1 MRQARVGSR
10 QNKSRALS
18 PEQALAVPIIARGG
32 GRAGEVWQSR
42 GEGEGALPG
51 LQEFRVY

>member
-18 PEQALAVPIIARGG
+18 PEQALAVPTIARGG

>member
-18 PEQALAVPIIARGG
+18 PEQALAVPTIVRGG
-32 GRAGEVWQSR
+32 GGGEVWQSR

>member
-18 PEQALAVPIIARGG
+18 PEQALAVPTIARDGG
-32 GRAGEVWQSR
+32 GGGGVAEQGRR
-42 GEGEGALPG
+42 
-51 LQEFRVY
+51 